1 MVFFRF
7 QKGSFFP
14 DILSERSFQI
24 IKYSPTD
31 LDNLKYQNLKMLF

>member
-7 QKGSFFP
+7 KKGRSLP
-14 DILSERSFQI
+14 DILSERRFQI
-24 IKYSPTD
+24 KKYSPTD